1 MGMQRATLK
10 RGEKKNVLM
19 CRMQLCEK
27 GGAMRMMAWLREI
40 AMVGLAVM
48 IAGGWMAARAQGN
61 SAQGTLPG
69 PLPAQIVNAKSVFIS
84 NTAPDGMPSDILEH
98 FGEPNRPYDQLYA
111 TMKAWG
117 RYELAGAPADADL
130 VVELHFT
137 RSFATGGIGE
147 GAELYVSILDTKTHF
162 VLWTLVE
169 PVEAAVRKA
178 TWEKN
183 IDASVR
189 AIVNDMKVIGGT
201 GAQQ

>member
-1 MGMQRATLK
+1 MG
-10 RGEKKNVLM
+10 
-19 CRMQLCEK
+19 
-27 GGAMRMMAWLREI
+27 MMAWFRGI
-40 AMVGLAVM
+40 ATLGLAVVM
-48 IAGGWMAARAQGN
+48 AGPWMAARAQDG
-61 SAQGTLPG
+61 SKQAATEPG

-111 TMKAWG
+111 AMKAWG
-117 RYELAGAPADADL
+117 RYELAGSPADADL
-130 VVELHFT
+130 VMELHFT

-169 PVEAAVRKA
+169 PVEAAVRKVS
-178 TWEKN
+178 WEKN

-189 AIVNDMKVIGGT
+189 AIVDDMKVIGGPAA
-201 GAQQ
+201 GNGQ